1 MIKGLVD
8 FSLKRPVTIAML
20 AITLMLFGVIALSEM
35 RFTLLPNLEYPTVT
49 VRSELTGAGPEEVET
64 LLTRPLEENLG
75 VVKGLK
81 RIYSTSTTGQADVR
95 LEFGWDSD
103 MKQVAYDVRD
113 RLGILQLPLE
123 ATQPV
128 LLRFN
133 PASEPI
139 LRLALTSTEKSNDLK
154 ALRRFAEQ
162 ILKKKLEPIAGVAAV
177 QVSGG
182 LEEEIQILVDQYK
195 LARLGLSVAEI
206 SQRLKQENIN
216 LSGGAIR
223 QGTQQFLVRT
233 VNQFKSLDDIQNLII
248 AIRDGV
254 PIRLRDV
261 AEIRRSHKDRKA
273 INRFNGNEAIEIA
286 IYKEGDANTVQV
298 ASEIKA
304 QLPRLQKQLP
314 PGTKL
319 QVIEDQSLFISS
331 AINNVVNAAV
341 LGGLLAVLVIYLF
354 LRDLR
359 STVIIAALIPVS
371 VVAGFFF
378 MYQSDISL
386 NIMSLGGIALAIG
399 LLVDNGIVVLENIAS
414 KRKDGMKGTEAVRQG
429 TREVGAAIF
438 ASTLTTVAVFFPLV
452 FVQGIAGQLFR
463 DQALTVTFTLLVS
476 LFIAL
481 TLIPML
487 SALGARRNRALTQAK
502 QHTQSPSTDETV
514 LPEPAGVGSPSV
526 HRQNTPDDPNHDWS
540 AYQPKTRLGAVL
552 RRGRHGLINGLA
564 NAVVLFFASVQ
575 AVLTGALKAVLYYPS
590 RAVGWLL
597 ERIAAVYA
605 KALPWALRH
614 RLKVLGLAITIL
626 AGSLLLLPKLG
637 MNLIPDLDEN
647 RLKVSFRLPE
657 GQTIEATDAVLKTVS
672 GQLRDRAEIE
682 FVFGTAGQGNR
693 LDASATLSGENAGEA
708 IFRLK
713 PGVAKSE
720 LARAAINAFRQQ
732 PGVNVELS
740 SGTFFEL
747 ARPVE
752 VELTGHDLTRLRQD
766 AKTVAQRLEDVPG
779 LVNIDS
785 GVRRGQPEVRIR
797 FDQEKLAALGL
808 KVRQVAD
815 VVVNRIRGKN
825 DTRVHW
831 QDQKIDLLVRSRDD
845 QRQSVNDLSQLI
857 INPGS
862 DTAITLGSVATLEQG
877 EGPGRIVR
885 RDQNRVMVVSADLDN
900 SRDLAEVSA
909 DIQRV
914 MQEVSLHP
922 GIHWQLAGQNRDM
935 QQSYRSLLFALG
947 LAVFLVYMV
956 LASQFESLLHPFVIL
971 LTIPLALVGVI
982 WALFLT
988 GTPVS
993 VIVFIGLIML
1003 AGIVVNNA
1011 IVLIDLIKQLQ
1022 AQGLSTHEAIV
1033 RAGKQRLRPILMTT
1047 VTTVLGLLPMALV
1060 SQANQSGAE
1069 IRQPMAITV
1078 IGGLIVATVLTLV
1091 VIPVVY
1097 SLLSRQ
1103 TVSLTNQEQVGEA
1116 STTDGHDATPDAV
1129 QS

>member
-1 MIKGLVD
+1 MIKGLVN
-8 FSLKRPVTIAML
+8 FSLNRRVTVVML
-20 AITLMLFGVIALSEM
+20 AVTLMLFGFIALKDM
-35 RFTLLPNLEYPTVT
+35 RFTLLPDLEYPTVT

-113 RLGILQLPLE
+113 RLGVLQLPLE
-123 ATQPV
+123 ASQPI

-133 PASEPI
+133 PSSDPI
-139 LRLALTSTEKSNDLK
+139 LRLALTSDKKDSDLK
-154 ALRRFAEQ
+154 SLRHFAEQ
-162 ILKKKLEPIAGVAAV
+162 VLKKKLEPIAGVAAV

-182 LEEEIQILVDQYK
+182 LEEEIQVLVDQYK
-195 LARLGLSVAEI
+195 LARLGLSVSEI

-233 VNQFKSLDDIQNLII
+233 VNQFKNLDDIQNLII
-248 AIRDGV
+248 TLRDGV

-261 AEIRRSHKDRKA
+261 ADIQRSHKDRTS
-273 INRFNGNEAIEIA
+273 INRLNGQEAIEVA

-298 ASEIKA
+298 ADAVKKA
-304 QLPRLQKQLP
+304 LPGLRQQLPAGTQLR
-314 PGTKL
+314 
-319 QVIEDQSLFISS
+319 VIEDQSLFIAQ
-331 AINNVVNAAV
+331 AIDNVVSAAV

-354 LRDLR
+354 LRDMR
-359 STVIIAALIPVS
+359 STAIIATLIPVS

-378 MYQSDISL
+378 MYQADISL

-414 KRKDGMKGTEAVRQG
+414 RRRAGAQGSEAVRVG
-429 TREVGAAIF
+429 THQVAGAIF

-463 DQALTVTFTLLVS
+463 DQALTVTFTLLIS
-476 LFIAL
+476 LLIAL

-487 SALGARRNRALTQAK
+487 SSLGTGRQKKTVSGASDREVPSAATDTSARAVNKPPSGTAANLTDA
-502 QHTQSPSTDETV
+502 
-514 LPEPAGVGSPSV
+514 PE
-526 HRQNTPDDPNHDWS
+526 HM
-540 AYQPKTRLGAVL
+540 PKTRIGRAIKRLRQGLVNGVFNGLVLFLGSLWAVL
-552 RRGRHGLINGLA
+552 IG
-564 NAVVLFFASVQ
+564 
-575 AVLTGALKAVLYYPS
+575 TLKAILHYPS
-590 RAVGWLL
+590 LAVQWLL
-597 ERIAAVYA
+597 QRVTALYA
-605 KALPWALRH
+605 RVLPWALRH
-614 RLKVLGLAITIL
+614 RWQVVGLAVLVL
-626 AGSLLLLPKLG
+626 AASLLLLPRLG

-647 RLKVSFRLPE
+647 RLQVKFRLAE
-657 GQTIEATDAVLKTVS
+657 GQTIEATDKVLQSISTK
-672 GQLRDRAEIE
+672 LKDRADIE

-693 LDASATLSGENAGEA
+693 LDAGTDLAGENAGEVV
-708 IFRLK
+708 FRLK
-713 PGVAKSE
+713 PGVDKQAF
-720 LARAAINAFRQQ
+720 AREVLRVFQAH
-732 PGVNVELS
+732 PGVNVELAA
-740 SGTFFEL
+740 GKFFEL
-747 ARPVE
+747 AKPVE
-752 VELTGHDLTRLRQD
+752 IELFGHDLKRLRQ
-766 AKTVAQRLEDVPG
+766 AAEKVARRLTEVPG
-779 LVNIDS
+779 LVNVDS

-815 VVVNRIRGKN
+815 VVVNRILGKN
-825 DTRVHW
+825 ETRVHW
-831 QDQKIDLLVRSRDD
+831 QDQKIDLLVRSRDE
-845 QRQSVNDLSQLI
+845 QRQSINDLSQLI
-857 INPGS
+857 INPGAE
-862 DTAITLGSVATLEQG
+862 TPITLGSVAQLEQG
-877 EGPGRIVR
+877 EGPGRILR

-900 SRDLAEVSA
+900 SRDLAEVSK
-909 DIQRV
+909 DIRQA
-914 MQEVSLHP
+914 MQSTPLHP
-922 GIHWQLAGQNRDM
+922 GVHWQLAGQNREM

-956 LASQFESLLHPFVIL
+956 LASQFESFVHPFVIL
-971 LTIPLALVGVI
+971 LTIPLALIGVI
-982 WALFLT
+982 WALYLT
-988 GTPVS
+988 NTPLS

-1022 AQGLSTHEAIV
+1022 ARGLSAHEAIV
-1033 RAGKQRLRPILMTT
+1033 QAGSQRLRPILMTT

-1060 SQANQSGAE
+1060 TQASQSGAE

-1078 IGGLIVATVLTLV
+1078 IGGLLVATVLTLV

-1097 SLLSRQ
+1097 SLLSHSRK
-1103 TVSLTNQEQVGEA
+1103 NPQVAENTGESPLA
-1116 STTDGHDATPDAV
+1116 MEATHGLD
-1129 QS
+1129 S